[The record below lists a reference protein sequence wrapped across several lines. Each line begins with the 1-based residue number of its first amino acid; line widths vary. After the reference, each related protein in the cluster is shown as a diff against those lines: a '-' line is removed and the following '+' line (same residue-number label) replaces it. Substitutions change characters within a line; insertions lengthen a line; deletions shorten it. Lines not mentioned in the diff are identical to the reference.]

1 MWAQS
6 VIQPR
11 GMVSLNLSD
20 TQPTFPE
27 QNHEFHHRKKTM
39 SSTGYHQQQLSTTNV
54 CLLASTERGLISVK
68 QVSVHTTSTLL
79 IPQTPPPLKDAYI
92 ATVLD
97 WGWAL

>member
-1 MWAQS
+1 MNS
-6 VIQPR
+6 II
-11 GMVSLNLSD
+11 
-20 TQPTFPE
+20 E
-27 QNHEFHHRKKTM
+27 KKTM

-54 CLLASTERGLISVK
+54 CLLASTERDLISVK